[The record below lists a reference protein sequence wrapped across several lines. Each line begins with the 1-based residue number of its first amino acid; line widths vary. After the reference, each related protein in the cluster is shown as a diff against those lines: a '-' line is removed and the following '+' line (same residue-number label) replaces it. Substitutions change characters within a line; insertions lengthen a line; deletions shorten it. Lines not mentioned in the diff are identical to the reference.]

1 MKIYINIKM
10 EEADSPPPSPPPL
23 KRGRPRKQEFQPES
37 LEESPP
43 PVKKR
48 GRPRKVA
55 DIEDLPELP
64 QEPVKR
70 KRKRKLP
77 ENPQPKDVSFQSRKG
92 TVQFTALKRFAPEL
106 VEPSPAAP
114 VNERRAHLSRLFDG

>member
-1 MKIYINIKM
+1 M

-23 KRGRPRKQEFQPES
+23 KRGRPRKQEPES
-37 LEESPP
+37 PVESPP

-55 DIEDLPELP
+55 DIEDLPEPP
-64 QEPVKR
+64 QEPVKI

-77 ENPQPKDVSFQSRKG
+77 ENPQPKDVSFQSKRG
-92 TVQFTALKRFAPEL
+92 IVQFTTLKRFP
-106 VEPSPAAP
+106 PS
-114 VNERRAHLSRLFDG
+114 

>member
-1 MKIYINIKM
+1 M

-23 KRGRPRKQEFQPES
+23 KRGRPRKQEPES
-37 LEESPP
+37 PGESPP

-55 DIEDLPELP
+55 DIEDLPEPP
-64 QEPVKR
+64 QEPVKI

-77 ENPQPKDVSFQSRKG
+77 ENPQPKDVSFQSKKG
-92 TVQFTALKRFAPEL
+92 TVQFTALKRFAPIHFGL
-106 VEPSPAAP
+106 MLKLSGAKF
-114 VNERRAHLSRLFDG
+114 RAF

>member
-1 MKIYINIKM
+1 M
-10 EEADSPPPSPPPL
+10 EEEDSPPPSPPQL
-23 KRGRPRKQEFQPES
+23 KRGRPRKQEPLPES
-37 LEESPP
+37 PGESPP

-55 DIEDLPELP
+55 DIEDLPEPP
-64 QEPVKR
+64 QEPVKV

-77 ENPQPKDVSFQSRKG
+77 ENPQPKDVSFQSKRG
-92 TVQFTALKRFAPEL
+92 NVQFTALKRFAPEL

-114 VNERRAHLSRLFDG
+114 VNERRAHLSKLFYG